1 MAACLWCNGEMT
13 NATTCS
19 VDAFHCDG
27 RRYRMIPFGAEPG
40 WAKTGRRCGD
50 CGVERGGWHHPGCDI
65 QPCPVCRGQ
74 LLSCGY
80 MFDEDQPDGW
90 SEDAE
95 PLGVD
100 GNGVP
105 TERRRL
111 GDQTVIVHYDD
122 VPASDITVVDGIRC
136 TTALRTVIDLAP
148 ELVPADLDL
157 MVRDSLGRGLFTID
171 DAWRRLSQP
180 DMATRRG
187 AAILRALLPPT
198 AR

>member
-1 MAACLWCNGEMT
+1 MASCTWCDSDMT
-13 NATTCS
+13 TSTTCS
-19 VDAFHCDG
+19 VDAFHRDG
-27 RRYRMIPFGAEPG
+27 RSYRMIPFGAERG
-40 WAKTGRRCGD
+40 WAKAGGRCGD

-65 QPCPVCRGQ
+65 QRCPVCKGQ
-74 LLSCGY
+74 LLSCGC
-80 MFDEDQPDGW
+80 MFDEDDPDDSG
-90 SEDAE
+90 DDGE

-105 TERRRL
+105 TERRQL
-111 GDQTVIVHYDD
+111 GDQAVVIHYDD
-122 VPASDITVVDGIRC
+122 VPPSDITMVKGIRC

-148 ELVPADLDL
+148 ELAPTDLDL
-157 MVRDSLGRGLFTID
+157 MVRDFLGRGLFTID

-187 AAILRALLPPT
+187 AEILRALLPPT

>member
-1 MAACLWCNGEMT
+1 
-13 NATTCS
+13 
-19 VDAFHCDG
+19 
-27 RRYRMIPFGAEPG
+27 
-40 WAKTGRRCGD
+40 
-50 CGVERGGWHHPGCDI
+50 
-65 QPCPVCRGQ
+65 
-74 LLSCGY
+74 
-80 MFDEDQPDGW
+80 MFDEDDPDDSDDDG
-90 SEDAE
+90 E

-105 TERRRL
+105 TERRQL
-111 GDQTVIVHYDD
+111 GDQTVVIHYDD
-122 VPASDITVVDGIRC
+122 VPPSDITVVQGIRC

-148 ELVPADLDL
+148 ELTRGDLDL
-157 MVRDSLGRGLFTID
+157 MVQDVLGRGLFTID